1 MKTLPVPDPGE
12 PDARSAGH
20 FLVWMARV
28 HTGTLVVAMCFGIAW
43 MVCQALMPAL
53 IGQSVDAI
61 AEGNTGRVG
70 WLAAGLFGLGVGQA
84 YFGIMRHRFAV
95 TNWLSAAYQT
105 MQVTARQ
112 ATRLGA
118 TLPKRLAA
126 GEVVAIGTSDIS
138 GIGHSMDILA
148 RGAGAVVA
156 IVVITVLL
164 LRVSVPLGLLVVV
177 GVTALVVTVGLL
189 LRPLHRRQ
197 QAHRDLTGQLTG
209 RAADIVAGLR
219 ILRGVG
225 GEAAFAQRYRSR
237 SQGVRAAGV
246 RVAKVE
252 AALEAAQV
260 LLPGAFLV
268 LVIWLGAR
276 FTLDGRITAG
286 QLVSFYAYAAFLVV
300 PLRALT
306 EAADKITRGHV
317 ASRRVVRLLRLT
329 PEITDPPSPV
339 RDVPVSG
346 NLVDP
351 DSGVVVRPGQVTAI
365 AAARPDDAVTIVDRL
380 SRFDPASQARL
391 SGVPLHDMR
400 VSEVRSKIV
409 VADNDALLFRGRL
422 RDVLGLGCSD
432 EAIAAALRVAAAED
446 IVEALPDGL
455 DTVIAERG
463 RDFSGGQQQRLRLV
477 RALLVDPPILL
488 LVEPTSAVD
497 AHTEARIASRMA
509 AARAGRTTVV
519 CTTSPLLLDRADIV
533 LYVEDGRLLAEGTHA
548 ELLDRV
554 PAYAATVTRG
564 EEG

>member
-1 MKTLPVPDPGE
+1 MKTLPVPEPGE
-12 PDARSAGH
+12 PDARSAGRY
-20 FLVWMARV
+20 LIWMARV
-28 HTGTLVVAMCFGIAW
+28 HAGTLAVAMCFGIAW
-43 MVCQALMPAL
+43 MVSQALMPAL
-53 IGQSVDAI
+53 IGQAIDAI
-61 AEGNTGRVG
+61 AAGDTGRVG
-70 WLAAGLFGLGVGQA
+70 WLAAGLLGLGVGQA

-95 TNWLSAAYQT
+95 TNWLSSAYRT

-126 GEVVAIGTSDIS
+126 GEVVSIGTSDIS
-138 GIGHSMDILA
+138 GIGHSMDVLA
-148 RGAGAVVA
+148 RATGAVVA

-164 LRVSVPLGLLVVV
+164 LRVSIPLGLLVVV
-177 GVTALVVTVGLL
+177 GVTVLVVTVGLL

-197 QAHRDLTGQLTG
+197 QAHRELTGQLTG

-219 ILRGVG
+219 VLRGVG
-225 GEAAFAQRYRSR
+225 GEVAFADRYRSR

-252 AALEAAQV
+252 ATLEAVEV

-268 LVIWLGAR
+268 LVVWLGAR

-286 QLVSFYAYAAFLVV
+286 QLVAFYAYAAFLVV
-300 PLRALT
+300 PLRTLT

-317 ASRRVVRLLRLT
+317 AARRVVRLLRLT
-329 PEITDPPSPV
+329 PEIADPPSPV
-339 RDVPVSG
+339 LDVPVTG

-351 DSGVVVRPGQVTAI
+351 DSGVVIRPGQVTAI
-365 AAARPDDAVTIVDRL
+365 AAARPEDAVTIVDRL
-380 SRFDPASQARL
+380 SLFDPASQARL

-400 VSEVRSKIV
+400 VAEVRSKIV
-409 VADNDALLFRGRL
+409 VADNDALLLRGRL
-422 RDVLGLGCSD
+422 RDVLGLGCPDKS
-432 EAIAAALRVAAAED
+432 IAAALRVAAAED

-455 DTVIAERG
+455 ETVIAERG

-477 RALLVDPPILL
+477 RALLIDPPILL

-519 CTTSPLLLDRADIV
+519 CTTSPLLLDRADAV
-533 LYVEDGRLLAEGTHA
+533 LYVEGGRLIAEGTHA

-554 PAYAATVTRG
+554 PAYVATVTRG
-564 EEG
+564 EER